1 MNTQN
6 ALQLVNVMG
15 VSSKCFCPHS
25 LACKE
30 APSHQPPSLLPNT
43 MCTHASR
50 NREFH
55 LSFDTVYADF
65 VVNNVLGNEWESTQI
80 IMSTK
85 LRVQAVGR

>member
-1 MNTQN
+1 MCKKMIEMNK
-6 ALQLVNVMG
+6 
-15 VSSKCFCPHS
+15 SEPK
-25 LACKE
+25 
-30 APSHQPPSLLPNT
+30 
-43 MCTHASR
+43 
-50 NREFH
+50 FH